1 MTSEAGK
8 NITKTQMEVMSS
20 SDLPHMACSEVR
32 SKFERGLISAVPL
45 HCLLMVLLLAPAA
58 EKMTIKHDIL
68 DTSKTT
74 RRRKKKAYYQTF
86 GASKYLQLVPAKIKP
101 PTLK

>member
-1 MTSEAGK
+1 
-8 NITKTQMEVMSS
+8 MEVVSS
-20 SDLPHMACSEVR
+20 SYLPHMACSEVH

-68 DTSKTT
+68 DTSKTK
-74 RRRKKKAYYQTF
+74 RRIKKLNIKD
-86 GASKYLQLVPAKIKP
+86 LVQVNIYNSTP
-101 PTLK
+101 LKLNHPL